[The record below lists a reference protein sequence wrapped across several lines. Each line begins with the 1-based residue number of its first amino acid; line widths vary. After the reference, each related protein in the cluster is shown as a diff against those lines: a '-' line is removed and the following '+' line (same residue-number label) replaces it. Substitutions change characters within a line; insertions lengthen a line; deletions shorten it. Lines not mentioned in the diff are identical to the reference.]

1 MAAVNSCSQFNQK
14 IRSVEFINQIELSK
28 TDKKEILNLWN
39 DEYPEKLNYQTLSE
53 FENYLGNLTNQ
64 SHILMR
70 SKDQR
75 IKGWYFDFIREN
87 EKWFAIILDS
97 KFHGKGLGTKILDF
111 AKEKE
116 SELNGW
122 VIDNNNDRKKNGELY
137 KSPLGFYLK
146 NGFEKF
152 DKERLELEKLSAV
165 KIKWKK

>member
-1 MAAVNSCSQFNQK
+1 MK
-14 IRSVEFINQIELSK
+14 FIEQLELSNS
-28 TDKKEILNLWN
+28 DKKEILNLWN

-53 FENYLGNLTNQ
+53 FENYLENLTEQ
-64 SHILMR
+64 SHILVR
-70 SKDQR
+70 SENQR

-97 KFHGKGLGTKILDF
+97 RFRGKGLGTKILNL

-122 VIDNNNDRKKNGELY
+122 VIDKSNDRKKNGELY
-137 KSPLGFYLK
+137 KSSLNFYLK
-146 NGFEKF
+146 NGFKKF
-152 DKERLELEKLSAV
+152 DKERLELEKISAV